1 MKLMSLII
9 FLTLSAIAQSQG
21 VQPMPPVP
29 TIDSNYV
36 ILDDE
41 ILDNFTVNLM
51 SIEHRIYFRIFNDN
65 GEEVNSEKENN
76 LTDNQILRNTIQAGN
91 YLISESDSVKLGFK
105 IATTD
110 TLTHQF
116 KNSTEFIWFFPYKQI

>member
-9 FLTLSAIAQSQG
+9 FLTLSEIAQSQG
-21 VQPMPPVP
+21 VKPMPPVP

-51 SIEHRIYFRIFNDN
+51 SIERRIYFRIFNDK
-65 GEEVNSEKENN
+65 G
-76 LTDNQILRNTIQAGN
+76 
-91 YLISESDSVKLGFK
+91 
-105 IATTD
+105 
-110 TLTHQF
+110 
-116 KNSTEFIWFFPYKQI
+116 